1 VRPFGLCDWTFDR
14 HMVNLAVVFSLLSLA
29 LEVRIRASGD
39 CVDGS
44 EGWEIVAL
52 L

>member
-1 VRPFGLCDWTFDR
+1 
-14 HMVNLAVVFSLLSLA
+14 MVNLAVVFSLLLLV
-29 LEVRIRASGD
+29 LEIWIGAFGD

-44 EGWEIVAL
+44 EGWEIGAL